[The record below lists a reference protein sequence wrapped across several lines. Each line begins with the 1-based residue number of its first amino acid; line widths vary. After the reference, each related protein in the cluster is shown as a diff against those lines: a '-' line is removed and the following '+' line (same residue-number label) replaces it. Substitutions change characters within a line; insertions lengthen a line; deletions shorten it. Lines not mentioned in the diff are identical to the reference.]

1 MYITLQVEL
10 EERREG
16 EIEDYWL
23 IQFQRLMDQKPETL
37 IIKVKLHKQLSNS
50 CRTSGKGHV

>member
-1 MYITLQVEL
+1 L

-37 IIKVKLHKQLSNS
+37 IIKVEIVKTLEFDFLQSSLRILTNI
-50 CRTSGKGHV
+50 SGTWL